1 MARITVDGGAEFLA
15 ALSRLEAGR
24 EEAQKQAIYAG
35 AKIVADAIRSNI
47 EALPHVSDHQG
58 LIAYRARQKTALTY
72 TAKKGLLDG
81 LGITKIDQ
89 DDAGNWNAKIGFDGY
104 NDMKTKHWPEGQ
116 PNQMIARSVESG
128 SSVVDKHPFVAPAV
142 RSTKKAAIEAMAAA
156 LDEAARKQMEGTD
169 GNDWLERRL
178 RRQIW
183 G

>member
-47 EALPHVSDHQG
+47 EALPHVSDRHG
-58 LIAYRARQKTALTY
+58 LIAYRARQKTTLTY
-72 TAKKGLLDG
+72 TAKKGLLDS
-81 LGITKIDQ
+81 LGITKVSQ
-89 DDAGNWNAKIGFDGY
+89 DAAGNWNAKIGFDGY
-104 NDMKTKHWPEGQ
+104 NKMRTKRWPEGQ

-142 RSTKKAAIEAMAAA
+142 RSVKKAAIEAMAAA
-156 LDEAARKQMEGTD
+156 LDEAARKQMEG
-169 GNDWLERRL
+169 
-178 RRQIW
+178 
-183 G
+183 

>member
-47 EALPHVSDHQG
+47 EALPHVSDRRG

-104 NDMKTKHWPEGQ
+104 DSQ
-116 PNQMIARSVESG
+116 PTQKYPNGRPIPMLARAVESG
-128 SSVVDKHPFVAPAV
+128 SSVRQKQPFIAPAV
-142 RSTKKAAIEAMAAA
+142 RKTKKAAIAAMQEVI
-156 LDEAARKQMEGTD
+156 DEEYEKIMKRE
-169 GNDWLERRL
+169 
-178 RRQIW
+178 
-183 G
+183 